1 MQIPASAIAAGISSI
16 STGKA
21 DRASTTEAPAATP
34 AHVEGSEQ
42 SNPDRDAQGQGD
54 GLGPRGRAK
63 HTKSAHSASET
74 AESAALNPSASL
86 APTLPDEPP
95 SQLDLMG

>member
-1 MQIPASAIAAGISSI
+1 MQIPASAIAASITSI

-21 DRASTTEAPAATP
+21 DRAAAEAPATATP
-34 AHVEGSEQ
+34 AQVEGSEQ

-54 GLGPRGRAK
+54 GMGPRGKSK
-63 HTKSAHSASET
+63 HPKESTTAAENASS
-74 AESAALNPSASL
+74 ESNLATP

-95 SQLDLMG
+95 SQLDLLG